1 MRLLSE
7 TQAPRRFAV
16 TVRTMQ
22 TNSLAIRTAA
32 GIAALG
38 LALAGCSNADS
49 DDGSGDGQ
57 SSPAASADS
66 DAGTSDEASEPT
78 ADDDTAGED
87 ANSDSSALPADA
99 DLSKDSASVSPEDAI
114 DTALKETGDGIV
126 HGIELDW
133 DETDSAWQYEVS
145 ILDGTTDHDIEID
158 AESGKIVDHDKDSTD
173 DEEKAIDL
181 TDPMTFDEAL
191 ELAQE
196 KSSGRLVGWKLEYD
210 DGQREFQF
218 DFEHDGE
225 ETETTVDV
233 ETERVTVD
241 DD

>member
-16 TVRTMQ
+16 TVRTMK

-87 ANSDSSALPADA
+87 ANSDSSEIGR
-99 DLSKDSASVSPEDAI
+99 ASCRERGQVTPS
-114 DTALKETGDGIV
+114 GV
-126 HGIELDW
+126 R
-133 DETDSAWQYEVS
+133 
-145 ILDGTTDHDIEID
+145 TTEQ
-158 AESGKIVDHDKDSTD
+158 S
-173 DEEKAIDL
+173 
-181 TDPMTFDEAL
+181 
-191 ELAQE
+191 
-196 KSSGRLVGWKLEYD
+196 R
-210 DGQREFQF
+210 
-218 DFEHDGE
+218 
-225 ETETTVDV
+225 
-233 ETERVTVD
+233 
-241 DD
+241 